1 MVVAKE
7 SYACINY
14 ITLFLQELLHQ
25 RIGFCTK
32 VIYYAPK
39 SGSSLNCIVFSSVID
54 PPYNTGN
61 DFVYNDTFVMSQEE
75 SDIAEGT
82 IDEWGERFSANVK
95 TSNRYHASVL
105 YH

>member
-7 SYACINY
+7 SYAYINY
-14 ITLFLQELLHQ
+14 RTLFLQELLHQ

-54 PPYNTGN
+54 PYKSNEVPVSKNN
-61 DFVYNDTFVMSQEE
+61 FLISSERIESPFLSILEQVRVFCMS
-75 SDIAEGT
+75 SIS
-82 IDEWGERFSANVK
+82 FK
-95 TSNRYHASVL
+95 Y
-105 YH
+105 